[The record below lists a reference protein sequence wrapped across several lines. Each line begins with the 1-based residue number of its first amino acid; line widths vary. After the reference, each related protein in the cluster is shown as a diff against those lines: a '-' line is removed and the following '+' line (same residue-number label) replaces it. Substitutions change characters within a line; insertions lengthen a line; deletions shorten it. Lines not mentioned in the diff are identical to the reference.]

1 MSWTHQRSNLSAN
14 RKRTA
19 FGTEV
24 NISQRMQEKCGEF
37 SEHVISLV
45 MQEQDREL
53 CREMLEEVSAEY
65 VSLAVTAV
73 GFLSK

>member
-1 MSWTHQRSNLSAN
+1 
-14 RKRTA
+14 
-19 FGTEV
+19 
-24 NISQRMQEKCGEF
+24 MQEKCGEF

-65 VSLAVTAV
+65 VSLVVTAV